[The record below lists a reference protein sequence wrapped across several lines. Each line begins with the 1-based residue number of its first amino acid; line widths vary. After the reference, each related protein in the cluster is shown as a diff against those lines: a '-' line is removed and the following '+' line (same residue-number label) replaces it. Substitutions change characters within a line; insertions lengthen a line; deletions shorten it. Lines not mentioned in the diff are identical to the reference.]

1 MRALFCVA
9 YPRVKFVY
17 FWSMHSAI
25 ISLLPPPGVAWCM
38 LSHLPPASTR
48 CGMVYVVTPPSCLH
62 QVWHGVCCHTSLL
75 PPPGVAWC
83 MLSHLPPA
91 STRCGMV
98 YVDPNELKW
107 SPYVRTWLQK
117 LPEGMKEE
125 TKKYLWGLFA
135 SYLDEGFKFVRKNC
149 TQGIDQVCTLATAPA
164 LQYMLYT

>member
-1 MRALFCVA
+1 
-9 YPRVKFVY
+9 
-17 FWSMHSAI
+17 
-25 ISLLPPPGVAWCM
+25 M
-38 LSHLPPASTR
+38 LSHL
-48 CGMVYVVTPPSCLH
+48 L
-62 QVWHGVCCHTSLL
+62 
-75 PPPGVAWC
+75 
-83 MLSHLPPA
+83 PA

-149 TQGIDQVCTLATAPA
+149 TQGIDQVCALATAPA
-164 LQYMLYT
+164 LYTCYIRSSTFGYKLLYIHIMYVYTLRMDMAYVLYV

>member
-1 MRALFCVA
+1 MHTYMLYNISVTHMRALFCVA

-75 PPPGVAWC
+75 PPPGVTWC

-91 STRCGMV
+91 STRCDMV
-98 YVDPNELKW
+98 HVVTPPSCLHQVW
-107 SPYVRTWLQK
+107 HGACCHTSL
-117 LPEGMKEE
+117 LPPPGVA
-125 TKKYLWGLFA
+125 W
-135 SYLDEGFKFVRKNC
+135 
-149 TQGIDQVCTLATAPA
+149 
-164 LQYMLYT
+164 YMLIPMS